1 MTFRNVIFTWN
12 NFDEDFKERI
22 ASWGASYAIYQHEV
36 GEEGTP
42 HIQGYLEFNK
52 KMRMSALKKLHPT
65 VHWEKRQ
72 GTQQQA
78 INYCSKEDSRVEG
91 PWEEGEKKSPGKRT
105 DLDACKAILDDG
117 GTVMDIAESDFSSF
131 VKYHKGFDRYKREHT
146 KARNWEM
153 QVFVYWGP
161 PGTGKTRKAFEEHPN
176 AYFKPDGEWW
186 DGYTGQE
193 TVIIDDFYG
202 GMPWCFLLKLLDR
215 YPLLVPFKGGFHQ
228 FVSKKLIFT
237 SNVDIEEWYN
247 FAEKPKMKID
257 ALKRRITEKVH
268 FDSM

>member
-1 MTFRNVIFTWN
+1 MARNYMFTWN
-12 NFDEDFKERI
+12 NFTEDFKDVIE
-22 ASWGASYAIYQHEV
+22 SWGASYATYQHEV

-42 HIQGYLEFNK
+42 HIQGYLEMNK
-52 KMRMSALKKLHPT
+52 KMRLSAMKKLHPT
-65 VHWEKRQ
+65 VHWESRK
-72 GTQQQA
+72 GNQQQA
-78 INYCSKEDSRVEG
+78 IDYCSKEDSRVDG
-91 PWEEGEKKSPGKRT
+91 PWEFGEKKKQGNRS
-105 DLDACKAILDDG
+105 DIEAAKAIIDDG
-117 GTVMDIAESDFSSF
+117 GSVLDIAESDFGTY
-131 VKYHKGFDRYKREHT
+131 VKYHKSMDRYKREIT
-146 KARNWEM
+146 PKRNWEM

-161 PGTGKTRKAFEEHPN
+161 PGTGKTRKAFDENPD